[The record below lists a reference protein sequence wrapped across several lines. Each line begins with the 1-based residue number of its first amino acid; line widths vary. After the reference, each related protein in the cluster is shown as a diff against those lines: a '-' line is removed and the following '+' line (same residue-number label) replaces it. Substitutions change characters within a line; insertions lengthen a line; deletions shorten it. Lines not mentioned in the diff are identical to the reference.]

1 MIISKFEKTRPE
13 QGRHMVNAGESSF
26 EDVYDRHYQNVFRTA
41 YHLMKNRDDAKDIT
55 QEVFVR
61 FIQSRKTIRNHD
73 GIKSWL
79 HRVTVNCAIDLIKKR
94 GKKLPNTEE
103 SGQSKPRTPEEGCLQ
118 KETHYLLLREL
129 DHLPEKQKQALIL
142 RFFEGCSISEI
153 AKFVGLTNGSTR
165 VTITR
170 ALLKLRKRLFK
181 KRGLFH
187 V

>member
-1 MIISKFEKTRPE
+1 ML
-13 QGRHMVNAGESSF
+13 NAEENSF
-26 EDVYDRHYQNVFRTA
+26 EDVYDQYYQSVFHTA
-41 YHLMKNRDDAKDIT
+41 FHLIKSRDDAKDIT

-61 FIQSRKTIRNHD
+61 FIQSRKTIKNPD

-79 HRVTVNCAIDLIKKR
+79 HRITVNCAIDLIKKR
-94 GKKLPNTEE
+94 SIKSPNAVE
-103 SGQSKPRTPEEGCLQ
+103 SEQFKYQTPEEEVLQ

-129 DHLPEKQKQALIL
+129 ADLPDKQKRALIL
-142 RFFEGCSISEI
+142 RFFEGLPISEI
-153 AKFVGLTNGSTR
+153 ARFTGLTNGSTR

-170 ALLKLRKRLFK
+170 ALLKLRKRLYK

>member
-1 MIISKFEKTRPE
+1 MLYDEE
-13 QGRHMVNAGESSF
+13 NSF
-26 EDVYDRHYQNVFRTA
+26 EDVYDQHYQSVFRTA
-41 YHLMKNRDDAKDIT
+41 YYLIKNRDEAKDIT

-61 FIQSRKTIRNHD
+61 FIQSRDAIKNPD

-79 HRVTVNCAIDLIKKR
+79 HRVTVNCAIDFIKKR
-94 GKKLPNTEE
+94 NMKSQDTIE
-103 SGQSKPRTPEEGCLQ
+103 SGQFNNQTPEEDYLK
-118 KETHYLLLREL
+118 KEARYLLICEL
-129 DHLPEKQKQALIL
+129 DNLPDKQKRTLIL
-142 RFFEGCSISEI
+142 RFFEGLSISEI
-153 AKFVGLTNGSTR
+153 AKFVGLTDGSTR

>member
-1 MIISKFEKTRPE
+1 MLN
-13 QGRHMVNAGESSF
+13 GVGNSF
-26 EDVYDRHYQNVFRTA
+26 EEVYDRQYQSVFRTA
-41 YHLMKNRDDAKDIT
+41 YHLIRNRDDAKDIT

-61 FIQSRKTIRNHD
+61 FIQSGKDIKNHD

-94 GKKLPNTEE
+94 NNKSPDTVE
-103 SGQSKPRTPEEGCLQ
+103 SEPTSYDSPEKDYLQ
-118 KETHYLLLREL
+118 KERQYFLLVEL
-129 DHLPEKQKQALIL
+129 DNLSDKQKRALIL
-142 RFFEGCSISEI
+142 RFFEGLPISEI

>member
-1 MIISKFEKTRPE
+1 MLNAEENSFEK
-13 QGRHMVNAGESSF
+13 
-26 EDVYDRHYQNVFRTA
+26 VYDRHYQRVFRTA
-41 YHLMKNRDDAKDIT
+41 YHLIKNRDDAKDIT

-61 FIQSRKTIRNHD
+61 FIQSRNNIRNHE

-79 HRVTVNCAIDLIKKR
+79 HRVTVNCAIDFVKKR
-94 GKKLPNTEE
+94 SMKTPNTEE
-103 SGQSKPRTPEEGCLQ
+103 SGQTKDQTPEEDYLK
-118 KETHYLLLREL
+118 KEAHYILLSEVGG
-129 DHLPEKQKQALIL
+129 LPDKQKMALIL
-142 RFFEGCSISEI
+142 RFFEGLPISEI
-153 AKFVGLTNGSTR
+153 AQFTGLTSGSTR